1 MRKIIITC
9 SLILL
14 LLAVFM
20 VATSSKGNSSKAQEE
35 EVFAIE
41 IYHCTTCGFRSKAED
56 AASALKKEY
65 GVEADIQIGDPG
77 SFEVYVNDELIFSRL
92 EEGRFPSNEELI
104 ELITER
110 Y

>member
-20 VATSSKGNSSKAQEE
+20 VATSMKGNSSKAQ

-41 IYHCTTCGFRSKAED
+41 IYHCTTCGFRSKAEEV
-56 AASALKKEY
+56 AGALKKEF
-65 GVEADIQIGDPG
+65 GVEADIQIGDTG
-77 SFEVYVNDELIFSRL
+77 SFDIYVNNELIFSKF
-92 EEGRFPSNEELI
+92 EEGRFPTNEELI
-104 ELITER
+104 ELIDDR
-110 Y
+110 F

>member
-1 MRKIIITC
+1 MRKIIITY

-20 VATSSKGNSSKAQEE
+20 VATSSKGNSSKAQ

-92 EEGRFPSNEELI
+92 EEGRFPTNEELI